1 MKTLSEVPD
10 YSDLKREV
18 QALRKRIEALES
30 GRMHPKPAGRTTRW
44 RRLAAKPALALT
56 AVMGAVLALGVLSA
70 QNKQD
75 PLFIDRNGNVGIGTN
90 DPKASLDVNGSARF
104 SKIAINQVPADGQ
117 KVIITAD
124 GTDVPF
130 NITDKSNTVNW
141 LTVFKD
147 GNVVMKGGDVGVV
160 GAPGSPGFDISKA
173 SPKLE

>member
-1 MKTLSEVPD
+1 MKELSEVPD

-18 QALRKRIEALES
+18 EALRKRLEDLES
-30 GRMHPKPAGRTTRW
+30 GGMHPKPAGRATRW
-44 RRLAAKPALALT
+44 RWLTAKPALALT

-75 PLFIDRNGNVGIGTN
+75 PLLIDPNGNVSI
-90 DPKASLDVNGSARF
+90 GSARF
-104 SKIAINQVPADGQ
+104 SKIGINQAPADGQ